1 MRALAG
7 AEQPI
12 GPHAPIGCSSL
23 EASGTV
29 EGRIIPSFTSNSSL
43 KPLWIP
49 TEEYGHFLLGLPERE
64 RAGEGELVEDC
75 SRSSAGP
82 GVPTGQQNE
91 K

>member
-1 MRALAG
+1 MRAPAG
-7 AEQPI
+7 AEQPF

-29 EGRIIPSFTSNSSL
+29 EGRISSL

-82 GVPTGQQNE
+82 GIPTGQQNE